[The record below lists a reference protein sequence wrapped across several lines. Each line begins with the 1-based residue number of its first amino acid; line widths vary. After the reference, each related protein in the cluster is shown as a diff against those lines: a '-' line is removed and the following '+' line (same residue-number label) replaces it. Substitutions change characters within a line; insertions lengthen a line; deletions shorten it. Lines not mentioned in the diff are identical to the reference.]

1 MNRYTKSIYIVLIAL
16 GIISCSASSH
26 IIVGNTRPPI
36 SPEQVKL
43 YSKPPAKYEEIAI
56 IDSSSKSS
64 WAATDQGKTDVAIR
78 RLKEEAAS
86 LGANGI
92 LIQVTGDVSAG
103 SVGVGTA
110 NAYGSATYGYGISS
124 SVFHKAAK
132 GMAIYVPSDQQ
143 P

>member
-1 MNRYTKSIYIVLIAL
+1 MNRYTKSIYIVLIVL

-26 IIVGNTRPPI
+26 IILGKTRPPI

-56 IDSSSKSS
+56 VDSSSKSS

-110 NAYGSATYGYGISS
+110 NAYGGAAYGYGISS
-124 SVFHKAAK
+124 SVFYKAAK
-132 GMAIYVPSDQQ
+132 GMAIYVPSDRQ